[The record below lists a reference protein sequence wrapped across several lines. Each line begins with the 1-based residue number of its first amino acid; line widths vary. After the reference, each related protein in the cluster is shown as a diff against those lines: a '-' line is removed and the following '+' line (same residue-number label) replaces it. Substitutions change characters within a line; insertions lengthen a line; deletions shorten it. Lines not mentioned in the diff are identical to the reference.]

1 MMRRILY
8 TLLALLSFTNSF
20 AQEKFLDL
28 LREEI
33 EYQMNTLSNEELP
46 PYYINYRVV
55 DYSYRRIYSSFGASR
70 MDNEDSKLVF
80 LPQVRIGSPEFDN
93 FNIEQNGNFK
103 SPFPGSLI
111 VLLASDREND
121 QDIIRRQIREEV
133 NKRYL
138 AAVNNYRTALTTRQA
153 KTPSDTSPD
162 FTPVSVQKHYEK
174 PQTNVHT
181 NKEMELWKG
190 KLNRL
195 TALFNNNRDI
205 INGGAY
211 LTSKTL
217 RRYFVSS
224 EGTEV
229 VENNNYLNLII
240 EATTVADDGMEL
252 PLLLTYF
259 AFTFDELPTEEELE
273 KDILEMSRKLSLLR
287 VAPIV
292 DPYSGPA
299 LLSGS
304 ASGVFFHEIFGH
316 RVEAQKMKSDSDGQ
330 TFKSMVGQKVLP
342 DEFSV
347 SCDPTMKY
355 YHGHP
360 LDGHYIFDDQG
371 VKGERVEIVKDGVL
385 TNFLMTR
392 TAITGFDRSNG
403 HARADLVNDPTSR
416 QSNLIIETN
425 NWKSEE
431 ELRKMLIAQVLSQ
444 GKEFG
449 FYFKTVTGGLTQ
461 TGRNTA
467 NSFNVNPVEVYKV
480 YADGREDEI
489 VRGANLIGTPLSMF
503 SNIINAGGDFE
514 IFSGQC
520 GASSGYVPVTAI
532 SPVILVS
539 KIELQRKQSQ
549 STTVPVLDV
558 PVITGSKVSSTVDDK
573 AIVTDSVLFGA
584 MKDEMKRTMSEL
596 SSRQSPG
603 ISLLRYYL
611 LDRKSYKTKASGG
624 KLFFSNQSPGRNLAL
639 HLYVGD
645 TLFSSNHN
653 FDYSTLTSSTQIALE
668 DNYNSIRRD
677 LWLSTDLAYKI
688 AMDLYRSKKDGLTT
702 ANLSM
707 EEKELNDMIPVKQPV
722 FSSFESKGGFATLDD
737 ISAFTIELSSI
748 LDQGN
753 MIFDSSID
761 LDAIDQVTYM
771 VTSEGSQVKEPLGY
785 ISVLVQG
792 KVRLDGDKVFHNS
805 ETIVVPFRDDATVK
819 AYLTKRVKQFTESLI
834 SVKRSRQMDEDY
846 IGPVLF
852 EESAVSNL
860 FAVSLVNYGGI
871 LSFRKPVPAKTS
883 LMPIGM
889 VSSSNVKT
897 SADRVGKKLIDNNL
911 SVVNW
916 SSLKNFKGIP
926 LVGSYNIDAE
936 GISPADGIELV
947 REGIL
952 KRHLSGSVPTLKSSE
967 STGSVRFGFLS
978 TSASVGLSP
987 GILEFK
993 AKHTM
998 TDARLRKE
1006 LLKLAKNEGL
1016 DYAYVVKRISK
1027 ESQVLIRLN
1036 VADGSEEVISG
1047 AEIQEI
1053 GLSNLRRIA
1062 GISKETSANNHTY
1075 RFSFPISVIHPN
1087 GIILEDIQINR
1098 KQLVSLKETSLVKD

>member
-1 MMRRILY
+1 MRRIILA
-8 TLLALLSFTNSF
+8 LLFLLSFTISF
-20 AQEKFLDL
+20 AQEKFIEL

-33 EYQMNTLSNEELP
+33 KHQMNVLSKEEFP
-46 PYYINYRVV
+46 PYHLNYRVI
-55 DYSYRRIYSSFGASR
+55 DYKYKRIFSSFGTSR
-70 MDNEDSKLVF
+70 MDEEDSKLVF

-103 SPFPGSLI
+103 SQLPGSLI
-111 VLLASDREND
+111 TLLSLDKEND
-121 QDIIRRQIREEV
+121 HDIIRRQIREEV

-138 AAVNNYRTALTTRQA
+138 AAVNNYRAALTTRQA
-153 KTPSDTSPD
+153 KMPSDTSPD
-162 FTPVSVQKHYEK
+162 FTLVTVQKYYDK
-174 PQTNVHT
+174 PQTDVHSD
-181 NKEMELWKG
+181 KEMTLWRD

-195 TALFNNNRDI
+195 TALFNHNR
-205 INGGAY
+205 NVAKGGAY
-211 LTSKTL
+211 LTSKVL
-217 RRYFVSS
+217 RRYFVSN
-224 EGTEV
+224 EGAEI
-229 VENNNYLNLII
+229 VENNTYLNLVI

-259 AFTFDELPTEEELE
+259 AFTFEELPTEEQL
-273 KDILEMSRKLSLLR
+273 KNDILEMFRKLSFLR
-287 VAPIV
+287 VAPIIE
-292 DPYSGPA
+292 PYSGPA

-316 RVEAQKMKSDSDGQ
+316 RVEAQKMKSDNDGQ
-330 TFKSMVGQKVLP
+330 TFKNMVGQKVLP

-347 SCDPTMKY
+347 YCDPTMKY

-360 LDGHYIFDDQG
+360 LDGYYVFDDQG
-371 VKGERVEIVKDGVL
+371 VKGERVEVVKEGTL
-385 TNFLMTR
+385 SNFLMTR
-392 TAITGFDRSNG
+392 TAINGFDKSNG

-425 NWKSEE
+425 NWKSED
-431 ELRKMLIAQVLSQ
+431 ELRQMLIAEVLRQ

-461 TGRNTA
+461 TGRNMA

-503 SNIINAGGDFE
+503 SNIINAGGEFE

-549 STTVPVLDV
+549 STTSPILND
-558 PVITGSKVSSTVDDK
+558 PTLSG
-573 AIVTDSVLFGA
+573 AIVSDSVLFRA
-584 MKDEMKRTMSEL
+584 MKDELDRTMSNL
-596 SSRQSPG
+596 SPRQDPG

-611 LDRKSYKTKASGG
+611 FDRKSYKVKASEG
-624 KLFFSNQSPGRNLAL
+624 KLMGSNKLPVRNLAL

-653 FDYSTLTSSTQIALE
+653 YDYSTFTSNNYISIE

-688 AMDLYRSKKDGLTT
+688 AMDLYRSKKDGLTR
-702 ANLSM
+702 ANLSL
-707 EEKELNDMIPVKQPV
+707 EERELNDMIPVKQPV
-722 FSSFESKGGFATLDD
+722 FASFESKGGFGTMEE
-737 ISAFTIELSSI
+737 ISALTTELSSI
-748 LDQGN
+748 IAEGN
-753 MIFDSSID
+753 IVFDSSID
-761 LDAIDQVTYM
+761 LEAVDQVSYM
-771 VTSEGSQVKEPLGY
+771 VSSEGSQIKEPLGY
-785 ISVLVQG
+785 ISASVKG

-805 ETIVVPFRDDATVK
+805 EVIVVPFRDEATVI
-819 AYLTKRVKQFTESLI
+819 AYLTKRVKEFTESLI

-852 EESAVSNL
+852 EEAAVSNL
-860 FAVSLVNYGGI
+860 FSESLLNYEGI
-871 LSFRKPVPAKTS
+871 ISFRKPVPAKTS
-883 LMPIGM
+883 LIVMGM
-889 VSSSNVKT
+889 VSSANVKS
-897 SADRVGKKLIDNNL
+897 SADRIGKKLIDNNL
-911 SVVNW
+911 SVLNW

-926 LVGSYNIDAE
+926 LVGSYNIDSE
-936 GISPADGIELV
+936 GTFPLDGIELV

-952 KRHLSGSVPTLKSSE
+952 KRHLSGNIPTLKSNE
-967 STGSVRFGFLS
+967 STGSVRFGILP

-987 GILEFK
+987 GILEIR
-993 AKHTM
+993 AKNTL
-998 TDARLRKE
+998 TDVKLRST
-1006 LLKLAKNEGL
+1006 LLKLAKKEGL
-1016 DYAYVVKRISK
+1016 SYAYVVKRFSN
-1027 ESQVLIRLN
+1027 ESQVLIRIN
-1036 VADGSEEVISG
+1036 VGDGSEEVISG
-1047 AEIQEI
+1047 ADIQGI
-1053 GLSNLRRIA
+1053 GLSNLRRIVA
-1062 GISKETSANNHTY
+1062 VSKETSANNFIHK
-1075 RFSFPISVIHPN
+1075 FSFPTSVIHPK

-1098 KQLVSLKETSLVKD
+1098 KQLVTLKESSLVR